1 MDIVGLLSSLNK
13 IALVAF
19 LVTLGFLI
27 YEIILLR
34 KAGRAG
40 AKPQVPKFQEGG
52 QFVASVPP
60 IQVNID
66 GEGQK
71 ADKKNKLVLLALV
84 ILLIFFGAMT
94 LVGYIRLKSS
104 KPISTKVKAS
114 VPTRIPTR
122 IPSPTVKIPTP
133 TSEITEPTQSPS
145 PALSEIPLTTEI
157 SPTISLTLEAS
168 LTPTEIQELPV
179 TGYIN
184 NSLILFSVAGLI
196 LFFSFLF

>member
-19 LVTLGFLI
+19 LITLGFLI

-34 KAGRAG
+34 RAGRAG
-40 AKPQVPKFQEGG
+40 AKPQVPQFQGGG
-52 QFVASVPP
+52 QFVPSSAP
-60 IQVNID
+60 VNID
-66 GEGQK
+66 REGQK
-71 ADKKNKLVLLALV
+71 AAKKNKLVLLVLV

-94 LVGYIRLKSS
+94 IVGYIRLKSS
-104 KPISTKVKAS
+104 KPVSTKVKAS
-114 VPTRIPTR
+114 APTQIPTR
-122 IPSPTVKIPTP
+122 IPSPTVEIPTP
-133 TSEITEPTQSPS
+133 TSEIIEPTQSPTQT
-145 PALSEIPLTTEI
+145 LTEIPLTTEI
-157 SPTISLTLEAS
+157 SPTISLTLEPS